1 MKAGPTPVYANG
13 CKLWVFKGCY
23 GMEFV
28 TKIGKKTEGAT
39 TVFMTP
45 ETFERIFYAMF
56 SIVEGETE
64 EHVGIPEK
72 KEYNGV
78 EFA

>member
-23 GMEFV
+23 AMEFV
-28 TKIGKKTEGAT
+28 AKTGKKTEGAT

-45 ETFERIFYAMF
+45 ETFERIFYGMF

-72 KEYNGV
+72 QEYNGV